1 MGYPPKKTNTYI
13 LNLVGRTNQ
22 GLLSHLSRLLFIACV
37 LYAFMIRWRLLVKK
51 SYLNKDLMYLFKH

>member
-1 MGYPPKKTNTYI
+1 MGYPPQKTNTYI

-51 SYLNKDLMYLFKH
+51 KII